1 MLPIHFASGR
11 TLSRRTMLRASGVAL
26 ALPLLDAMT
35 PAFAA
40 TSASP
45 APKRLLAICTNMGI
59 LSEFFTPKTD
69 GENYEATPYLKI
81 MDAFRRDMTV
91 FSGVSHPEVDGGH
104 DADNCFLTAA
114 PHPHR
119 GGFKNSISLDQY
131 IAEQVGHKTRFPSVT
146 IVVGPEQKR
155 SLSWTG
161 GGVMIPGELKP
172 SKLFAKLFLQGGKQ
186 EIEAQIARLREGRSI
201 MDAVADRSRAL
212 ERTLA
217 ADDRRKLDQYFTS
230 VRELENRLKLAEE
243 WERKPKA
250 ETTLKPPVDIKDN
263 GELLGKTRAMFDLGR
278 LALETD
284 STRLVTILVDQAQ
297 NAKPN
302 IDGVTVGTHS
312 LTHQSGSPAK
322 RDELKLVEEA
332 QFRELVR
339 LLEAMKQSGP
349 AGDTLFDDTMT
360 LYGSQLG
367 NAGLHTNTNMP
378 MLLLGGRFRHGR
390 HLAFD
395 KKNNTPLCN
404 LYVSMLQKLGLETDR
419 FASSTGTLRGMV

>member
-1 MLPIHFASGR
+1 MKPVHFASGR
-11 TLSRRTMLRASGVAL
+11 TLSRRAMLRASGVAI

-40 TSASP
+40 TPAA
-45 APKRLLAICTNMGI
+45 APKRMLAICTNMGI
-59 LSEFFTPKTD
+59 LSEYFTPKTD

-81 MDAFRRDMTV
+81 LDAFRRDMTV
-91 FSGVSHPEVDGGH
+91 FTGVSHPEVDGGH

-131 IAEQVGHKTRFPSVT
+131 IAAQVGHRTRFPSVS

-161 GGVMIPGELKP
+161 GGVMIPGEMKP
-172 SKLFAKLFLQGGKQ
+172 SKLFAKLFLQGSAQ
-186 EIEAQIARLREGRSI
+186 EVDTQVARLREGRSI
-201 MDAVADRSRAL
+201 MDTVAERSRAL
-212 ERTLA
+212 ERTLSG
-217 ADDRRKLDQYFTS
+217 DDRRKLDQYFTS
-230 VRELENRLKLAEE
+230 VRELENRLKLSEE

-250 ETTLKPPVDIKDN
+250 EVKIKPPVDITDN
-263 GELLGKTRAMFDLGR
+263 GELLGKTKVMFDLGR

-284 STRLVTILVDQAQ
+284 STRLVTILVDQAT

-312 LTHQSGSPAK
+312 LTHQSGSPEK
-322 RDELKLVEEA
+322 REELRLVEEA

-339 LLEAMKQSGP
+339 LLDAMKQSGP
-349 AGDTLFDDTMT
+349 AGSTLLDDTMV

-378 MLLLGGRFRHGR
+378 MLLFGGGFRHGR

-395 KKNNTPLCN
+395 QKNNTPLCN
-404 LYVSMLQKLGLETDR
+404 LYVSMLQKLGLEADR
-419 FASSTGTLRGMV
+419 FASSTSTMRGLS